1 MLYDKRN
8 IKFINLI
15 YKGKPGEGPKGWM
28 KNWRPEISQRERLK
42 LLSSGLDESLPF
54 FAFVEEDFS
63 VAYKLWRKCS
73 ERERAV
79 MPAKVTSLRTRVGD

>member
-28 KNWRPEISQRERLK
+28 KNWRPEISQRGRLK

-54 FAFVEEDFS
+54 FAFVEEDVF
-63 VAYKLWRKCS
+63 LWLINCGENARR
-73 ERERAV
+73 ERER
-79 MPAKVTSLRTRVGD
+79 